1 MDTEVARTLAELERK
16 LGDLERALSSAA
28 RQEPTGEL
36 AGGARLVDERLE
48 GLGPASAPAA
58 PGSAPTSGPAAPPI
72 SGPAPSYAPI
82 PPPPAPVPGPPPPAP
97 IPGPAAA
104 APSATQ
110 RSDESIE
117 LAELARFR
125 DRLEQTMRDLLADY
139 ERVIRLRGAS
149 ETWPPA
155 DRA

>member
-16 LGDLERALSSAA
+16 LGDLERALSGAA
-28 RQEPTGEL
+28 RQEPTGGL

-48 GLGPASAPAA
+48 GLDSAVPATGP
-58 PGSAPTSGPAAPPI
+58 
-72 SGPAPSYAPI
+72 GPAPTT
-82 PPPPAPVPGPPPPAP
+82 PPPF
-97 IPGPAAA
+97 
-104 APSATQ
+104 SEQ

-149 ETWPPA
+149 EAWSPA
-155 DRA
+155 DRT